1 MRKIIRRVT
10 TGLNWPKWG
19 EPKESW
25 QGVARWRRRFPVAAG
40 FSALGVGAVVAVNV
54 LYVFAAPLPG
64 GTLDPLSIPKYV
76 TNLVIPPVMKQVN
89 MGKERES
96 GEDDSEEKD
105 DDYKIAV
112 RQFKQQILPT
122 GFPATTV
129 WSYGPQSDSTPA
141 VAPDPRSQFNY
152 PAYTIETTADRRVNV
167 RWINGLI
174 DKTGDYL
181 PHLLPVDQTLHWA
194 NPSKDCMHGDP
205 RTDCMGKDPAPYR
218 GPVPMIT
225 HVHGSHVDPD
235 SDGNPE
241 AWWLPAAK
249 NIPAGYARSGQLF
262 DDSTGSNNGNRGYAD
277 FSYRNDQ
284 PATTLWYHDHTLG
297 MTRANIYAGPA
308 GFWLIRGGVYDG
320 GTDVTKNNKKAV
332 LPGPAPVAGQGLLAL
347 NTPGHKV
354 RNAVR
359 EIPLVIQDR
368 SFNSDGSL
376 FYPGDRAFF
385 EGMIPE
391 TLKVL
396 FAPSSDV
403 APIWNPEAF
412 FNVMVVNG
420 TSWPK
425 LDVAEASYRFRLL
438 NGSNSRFI
446 NLALFV
452 VKPTG
457 EIDTT
462 QEIPF
467 YQIGA
472 DQGFLPQVV
481 RTKIGEQVALTPGA
495 GEPVSNPSPDN
506 QRALLMAPAERA
518 DVIVDFSQLPD
529 GTVVRMI
536 NTAPDSP
543 FGGFP
548 ADPADSETTGQVMQ
562 FVVKHALTGA
572 KGSRDGKTTMLANLK
587 LNAEDQ
593 LSAPVVTR
601 LVSLNEESSS
611 NVCVP
616 VDAEENFVLDE
627 HGNLE
632 QAPCDADGVGAFGPS
647 AAKLGTVT
655 GSGESAEGIPLQW
668 TDETGASQPTKVTL
682 KSRATLTVNVTEAPK
697 LGDIEEWQIY
707 NFTADAHPIHLHP
720 VRFEVV
726 KRTLLDGSSSQHGD
740 LPPGESGFKDTG
752 ISYPGEITTIRIK
765 FDLPGLYAWHCH
777 IVEHEDNEMMR
788 PFVVLANPPSP
799 HHHDKDD
806 RDRHHHK
813 KMKHHYRWADRQQ
826 GK

>member
-1 MRKIIRRVT
+1 MKRVIRRVT

-54 LYVFAAPLPG
+54 LYAFAAPLPG

-89 MGKERES
+89 S

-167 RWINGLI
+167 RWINGLV
-174 DKTGDYL
+174 DKTGAYL

-241 AWWLPAAK
+241 AWWLPEAK
-249 NIPAGYARSGQLF
+249 DIPAGYARSGQLF

-425 LDVAEASYRFRLL
+425 LDVAKASYRFRLL

-452 VKPTG
+452 VKPNG

-518 DVIVDFSQLPD
+518 DVIVNFSQLPD

-548 ADPADSETTGQVMQ
+548 VDPADSETTGQVMQ
-562 FVVKHALTGA
+562 FVVKHALTEA
-572 KGSRDGKTTMLANLK
+572 KGSTDGKTTMLANLK

-611 NVCVP
+611 KVCVP

-627 HGNLE
+627 NGNLV

-655 GSGESAEGIPLQW
+655 GSGESAVGNPLQW

-740 LPPGESGFKDTG
+740 LPLGESGFKDTG

-788 PFVVLANPPSP
+788 PFVVLANPPAP
-799 HHHDKDD
+799 HHHDDGD

-813 KMKHHYRWADRQQ
+813 RMKPHYRWADRQQ